1 MLNRKVN
8 RRDVLRFA
16 GLASAATLAA
26 ACGATAT
33 PAPAATSAPAATAAP
48 TATTAA
54 AASPTANVDLTA
66 QVQAAQATEAAIAA
80 AAVTATPGADVLSM
94 TAEQYNQSQKDA
106 EATARAQGKTVI
118 ELLSAY
124 GTIAEDKTQPHYW
137 IIKDFMEK
145 NPNIFVKYSPSS
157 AYTGGFNEVILMRIA
172 SGDPPDAILH
182 YSAPIAYAARGTCR
196 ALDDLMDADP
206 VCNKDAF
213 PASTLAQVQWN
224 GKTWGVPLNGSMC
237 VMWYNIEVLGE
248 KGLPT
253 KREDFPKTLDEL
265 QDLSAEVTEWDG
277 DTLKMA
283 GATPW
288 IGNWAWPG
296 MMVAAGGTGFW
307 DGAKYSINDP
317 KNTALLE
324 YWLAWL
330 DKMYKG
336 DIDNLN
342 KQGTLNNTYPE
353 GAFGLGIQVICSD
366 GFWSAT
372 HTPPERKYEISQ
384 MPIGLTGT
392 RHATSNWPNLMFI
405 PTGAKHVKEGFQLCA
420 YYSTEGQ
427 IQWWNRWSDVPYWK
441 KFPEDSAPADLIAR
455 VGQEKAL
462 ELTKFARAYI
472 PEIVVQWNS
481 PVDDFANDMINK
493 AVDEVLHKKTPPQAA
508 LDSAQ
513 QQVEAKLKE
522 AVAPA

>member
-1 MLNRKVN
+1 MTSRKVT

-16 GLASAATLAA
+16 GLAGGAVLAA
-26 ACGATAT
+26 ACGATPTA
-33 PAPAATSAPAATAAP
+33 APAATSAAVGA

-54 AASPTANVDLTA
+54 AAASPTVNVDMTA
-66 QVQAAQATEAAIAA
+66 AAVAQKATEQAIALS
-80 AAVTATPGADVLSM
+80 AVTATPGADVLSM

-106 EATARAQGKTVI
+106 EAKASSEGKTII

-124 GTIAEDKTQPHYW
+124 GTVAEDKTNPHYW
-137 IIKDFMEK
+137 IIQEFMAK
-145 NPNIFVKYSPSS
+145 NPNIYVKYSPSS

-172 SGDPPDAILH
+172 SGDPPDAIFH

-196 ALDDLMDADP
+196 AVDDLMDADN

-213 PASTLAQVQWN
+213 PATTLAQVQWN
-224 GKTWGVPLNGSMC
+224 GKTWGVPINGSMAL
-237 VMWYNIEVLGE
+237 MWYNTDMLAA

-253 KREDFPKTLDEL
+253 KREDLPKTLDEL
-265 QDLSAEVTEWDG
+265 QALSAKVTEWDG
-277 DTLKMA
+277 DTMKVG

-296 MMVAAGGTGFW
+296 SMVAAGGTGFW

-317 KNTALLE
+317 KNAALLE

-330 DKMYKG
+330 DKVYKG

-353 GAFGLGIQVICSD
+353 GAFGLGIQAICSD

-372 HTPPERKYEISQ
+372 HTPPERKYEVTQ

-392 RHATSNWPNLMFI
+392 KHATSNYPNLMFI
-405 PTGAKHVKEGFQLCA
+405 PTGAKHVKEAFQLTA

-427 IQWWNRWSDVPYWK
+427 LAWWDRWSDVPYWK
-441 KFPEDSAPADLIAR
+441 KFPEDKAPKDLIAR
-455 VGQEKAL
+455 VGQDKAV

-481 PVDDFANDMINK
+481 PVDDFANDTISK
-493 AVDEVLHKKTPPQAA
+493 AVDEVLHKTTAPQAA

-513 QQVEAKLKE
+513 QQVDAKLKE